1 MGLQAS
7 VRKVHIGAFRV
18 LKLQVRFRP
27 VVDTKKMATDDGVHE
42 EGDDVRREMAVVA
55 KLDVCIVGNV
65 HRRYSCC
72 VHAFLPFV
80 REGGQLLCTV
90 LVWCLGHFE

>member
-27 VVDTKKMATDDGVHE
+27 VVDTKKLATDDGVHE
-42 EGDDVRREMAVVA
+42 EGGRCTQRDGGSCETGRMHRGQCSSKVFLLRSCFPSLRSGRRTTTLYRLGLVP
-55 KLDVCIVGNV
+55 G
-65 HRRYSCC
+65 
-72 VHAFLPFV
+72 PF
-80 REGGQLLCTV
+80 
-90 LVWCLGHFE
+90 